1 MLKMISFILQEPPS
15 SPERPHQLSGAGC
28 VRAAAWR
35 GRTPSQCGLQSA
47 GHPGEAAPAP
57 APGQVTAGGVHRG
70 PGGAA
75 SPPPCCGPGARPW
88 CPWTRACATS
98 CPGSGHC
105 KVSSTSP
112 SSSHVTHRDLSS
124 VTHAGRTL
132 ASLAFYVSGAA
143 STAEDGLTS
152 LYDTVSVCSVSPSSS
167 AALKLC
173 HPDLQRCH
181 LTHWSTL
188 SPDPKSEFPPQ

>member
-1 MLKMISFILQEPPS
+1 MPLDPCQRHLVPGVWTLQ
-15 SPERPHQLSGAGC
+15 
-28 VRAAAWR
+28 
-35 GRTPSQCGLQSA
+35 GLL
-47 GHPGEAAPAP
+47 HL
-57 APGQVTAGGVHRG
+57 
-70 PGGAA
+70 
-75 SPPPCCGPGARPW
+75 
-88 CPWTRACATS
+88 
-98 CPGSGHC
+98 
-105 KVSSTSP
+105 P

-152 LYDTVSVCSVSPSSS
+152 LYDTVSVCSVSPSSP
-167 AALKLC
+167 AALMLC